1 MLVLKQ
7 HIYLLFVLHYL
18 NCHIFNRFCCLFV
31 FSNFFIGIFVL
42 MIINTLFYHHFI
54 NLLKLHKRMFE
65 KLFMLVKN
73 NAGTAVIDNPAI
85 PVKYHEAVIND
96 ASSSIIEV
104 LKGQLETGRVKDLI
118 GFFQFS
124 GIYNNALVSSI
135 INKFANKLNNFYGV
149 EPAAAITTAS
159 NLITPVMQELV
170 KESKNEKNIDFGL
183 SNLLSKLSG
192 NQKDMSVLV
201 NRMMIA

>member
-1 MLVLKQ
+1 
-7 HIYLLFVLHYL
+7 
-18 NCHIFNRFCCLFV
+18 
-31 FSNFFIGIFVL
+31 
-42 MIINTLFYHHFI
+42 
-54 NLLKLHKRMFE
+54 MFE

-73 NAGTAVIDNPAI
+73 NAGMAVIDNPAI

-149 EPAAAITTAS
+149 EPAVAITAAS